1 MAIVSMVA
9 MGAADLSGGAA
20 LQKRPEDTALPEAA
34 NPRTETASPPAFDV
48 RGLTKVYPSGET
60 EVHALRGVTT
70 TIPESELVVLL
81 GPSGS
86 GKSTFLN
93 ILGGLDRPTAG
104 EVSFFG
110 DRLSDMDQTELTL
123 YRRHH
128 VGFVFQFY
136 NLMPSLTARENV
148 ELVTEIADDPM
159 DPMEALGMVS
169 LEDRADHFPSQLS
182 GGEQQRVA
190 IARAIAKKPH
200 VLLCDEPTGALDRET
215 GILVLDALQRANT
228 EIGTTTL
235 IITHNAAT
243 AGLADR
249 VIHFSDG
256 NIKSVDLNEIPL
268 TPEDIQ
274 W

>member
-1 MAIVSMVA
+1 MS
-9 MGAADLSGGAA
+9 
-20 LQKRPEDTALPEAA
+20 EAA
-34 NPRTETASPPAFDV
+34 SQKVEAKPAPAFDV
-48 RGLTKVYPSGET
+48 RDLTKVYVSGET

-70 TIPESELVVLL
+70 TVDEGELVVLL

-93 ILGGLDRPTAG
+93 ILGGLDRPTSG
-104 EVSFFG
+104 EVAFFG
-110 DRLSDMDQTELTL
+110 DKLTEMDETALTL

-128 VGFVFQFY
+128 VGFIFQFY
-136 NLMPSLTARENV
+136 NLMPSLTAMENV
-148 ELVTEIADDPM
+148 TLVTEIATDAKNPPM
-159 DPMEALGMVS
+159 DPMEALDMVD
-169 LEDRADHFPSQLS
+169 LGNRAHHFPSQMS

-215 GILVLDALQRANT
+215 GILVLEALQRAND
-228 EIGTTTL
+228 ELGTTTL

-256 NIKSVDLNEIPL
+256 NIKNIEINETRL
-268 TPEDIQ
+268 TPQDIQ